1 MEMQGAAVILL
12 VSAGVDAWAA
22 EAALSAKRV
31 DVCLSS
37 GPAFQIAYGARRQ
50 AADVFAA
57 VGVQIHWLAPDSCRN
72 LRDSIRITIVAQAP
86 EQEEAGAL
94 ARAFPYE
101 GVHINIYY
109 DRVKEQC
116 RCAQQLLAYV
126 LVHEI
131 THVLQGISRHSETG
145 IMKPRWSSAD
155 YFAMQHHAIGFE
167 AVDVALIRDGIDSR
181 GARLAAYR

>member
-1 MEMQGAAVILL
+1 MQLAAVILF
-12 VSAGVDAWAA
+12 VSAGVDAWAT
-22 EAALSAKRV
+22 EAALSVVKRV

-126 LVHEI
+126 MVHEI

-145 IMKPRWSSAD
+145 IMKARWSKAD
-155 YFAMQHHAIGFE
+155 YFAMQHHEIGFE

-181 GARLAAYR
+181 GARLAVYR